1 MSLLLLGLLLFLAI
15 HSVRIFAPDW
25 RRTQI
30 ASMGEGKWKGLYSAA
45 SLIGL
50 ILIIWGYAMARPEA
64 ALLYEPPVWMK
75 HVTLTLM
82 LFSMI
87 FWAVSQVPAGRIKA
101 FVRHPFLLAVK
112 IWAVA
117 HLLANGD
124 AASLLLFL
132 GILAWAVIDR
142 ISVRRREAAGE
153 RAEIIAGPI
162 TNDVIAVAVGV
173 AVYGLFVWKAHE
185 WLFGVSP
192 M

>member
-1 MSLLLLGLLLFLAI
+1 MPLLLLGLLLFLAI
-15 HSVRIFAPDW
+15 HSVRIAAPEW

-50 ILIIWGYAMARPEA
+50 VLIIWGYALARPEA
-64 ALLYEPPVWMK
+64 ALIYEPPVWMK

-82 LFSMI
+82 LFA
-87 FWAVSQVPAGRIKA
+87 FVFLAVSQVPAGRIKA
-101 FVRHPFLLAVK
+101 WVRHPMLLSVK

-124 AASLLLFL
+124 AASLVLFL
-132 GILAWAVIDR
+132 GVLAWAVIDR
-142 ISVRRREAAGE
+142 ISVKRREAAGE
-153 RAEIIAGPI
+153 RAEILAGPVM
-162 TNDVIAVAVGV
+162 NDVIAIAVGV